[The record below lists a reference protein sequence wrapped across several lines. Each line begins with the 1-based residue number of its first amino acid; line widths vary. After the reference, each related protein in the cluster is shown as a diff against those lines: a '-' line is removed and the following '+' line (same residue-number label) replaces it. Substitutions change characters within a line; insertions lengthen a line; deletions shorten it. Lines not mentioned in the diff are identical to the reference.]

1 MTEDF
6 LTLQRPR
13 MRSFSQYAT
22 RIIQHFHQP
31 PDPQVSQKGIMR
43 DNLDFVALFVGMIRY
58 RGADPNDQS
67 TTTDIVITVAV
78 PHIPGI
84 VKDFTRGPQD
94 VEAKTFEDKMRIPLV
109 QKGQLVL
116 DRILQTFD
124 VTNEALLK
132 T

>member
-1 MTEDF
+1 
-6 LTLQRPR
+6 

-31 PDPQVSQKGIMR
+31 PESQVSQKGIMR
-43 DNLDFVALFVGMIRY
+43 DNPDFVALFVGMIRY
-58 RGADPNDQS
+58 RGANPNDDS

-78 PHIPGI
+78 PHIPGV
-84 VKDFTRGPQD
+84 VKDFIRGPQD
-94 VEAKTFEDKMRIPLV
+94 VEAITFEDKMRIPLV

-124 VTNEALLK
+124 VTIETLLK